1 MNSKCVD
8 FLTAVAIIAFY
19 ECIGY
24 LLKIDVLKIFT
35 FSGLKLCISIVG
47 VLICIFTAAAI
58 RFLAIRR
65 QHRL

>member
-8 FLTAVAIIAFY
+8 FLMAVVIIAFY

-47 VLICIFTAAAI
+47 VLICILTAAAI

-65 QHRL
+65 RHRL